1 MMAKDVKQDYQ
12 ALSSE
17 LESIVLNLQQ
27 DSLDIDEAVKRYE
40 RGLEL
45 VAVLEAYLKTAE
57 NKVTKL
63 KAQFPAP
70 KDKAA

>member
-1 MMAKDVKQDYQ
+1 MAKEVKQDYQ

-17 LESIVLNLQQ
+17 LEAIVLNLQL
-27 DSLDIDEAVKRYE
+27 DSLDIDEAVKQYE

-45 VAVLEAYLKTAE
+45 VAALEAYLKTAE
-57 NKVTKL
+57 NKVIKL
-63 KAQFPAP
+63 KAQFPAL